1 MIAHPQAISAVHGDS
16 GVAVETALTVAD
28 AIRLARTGTNP
39 RFFRTI
45 MVVVVVGVF
54 LVMAAVSTGL
64 LVSNNERQQQR
75 VAAAQLFLEAGKV
88 RRTNSRLA
96 LQLGAAAVAL
106 DPSPTHRA
114 GLAETLANNHYT
126 GHVTEADGVTALATS
141 RSGSLLASATE
152 GNQLT
157 LWRLNNSGRP
167 ARLGTVPTT
176 STVRTIAFTPD
187 EHTLITGD
195 TSNCLVA
202 WDVKGQGSPT
212 QLAWRDPSPLH
223 RCGAPDPPDID
234 AAKVQSLA
242 VSGDGRLLASASS
255 DGTLSLF
262 DLAVPSTPRRV
273 SRTSIGNEAWS
284 VAFHPQR
291 AVAVT
296 GRRDGTVTS
305 WSIRDP
311 GQPRRLAEIKNEHT
325 DIVRSIAFS
334 PTGDRF
340 VTASLD
346 RTLKVLG
353 AADTG
358 QLRVLDTLTGH
369 SGPIFQVAY
378 AANGK
383 TFVSASADRTAMVWD
398 AESHQLATKLRGQDG
413 YLRALASVPGSER
426 VVTGSLDETIVTW
439 QLAAPSQVPKV
450 APVAREKS
458 DVLAL
463 AFNPDRSKFATGT
476 LGGEVH
482 IYDVADPAHPVALP
496 NAQGW
501 VYSLAFSSD
510 GKLADAGES
519 PETVRVWDVRT
530 RTPQPLWSLPHDT
543 YAVYSVAFDPSGQ
556 VLATGNAEGAVAL
569 WRPHDDATAPTSTGR
584 VSEQE
589 VTTLAFSDQGRLL
602 VSGGLD
608 KAVTMWPATQPGQMD
623 PVGRIEDNDEAIYA
637 VGYSRDRGL
646 LAVSSADGSTSIWA
660 TAKDP
665 RQPSR
670 LSKIIREDYTRRI
683 RAEAFSTDDGL
694 LATGG
699 DQGTVEIFAL
709 TDPNNPLLLATIPI
723 VEPVPTVD
731 GKGVLAL
738 AYGSRALAVG
748 AGDGTVRLF
757 DMSRLE
763 DIQRIPKEIAC
774 SLTGDGLSQ
783 QAWAGY
789 IPDVPYRATCP

>member
-1 MIAHPQAISAVHGDS
+1 M
-16 GVAVETALTVAD
+16 
-28 AIRLARTGTNP
+28 
-39 RFFRTI
+39 
-45 MVVVVVGVF
+45 
-54 LVMAAVSTGL
+54 
-64 LVSNNERQQQR
+64 
-75 VAAAQLFLEAGKV
+75 
-88 RRTNSRLA
+88 
-96 LQLGAAAVAL
+96 
-106 DPSPTHRA
+106 
-114 GLAETLANNHYT
+114 
-126 GHVTEADGVTALATS
+126 
-141 RSGSLLASATE
+141 
-152 GNQLT
+152 
-157 LWRLNNSGRP
+157 
-167 ARLGTVPTT
+167 
-176 STVRTIAFTPD
+176 
-187 EHTLITGD
+187 
-195 TSNCLVA
+195 
-202 WDVKGQGSPT
+202 
-212 QLAWRDPSPLH
+212 H
-223 RCGAPDPPDID
+223 RCGAPDLPDID

-262 DLAVPSTPRRV
+262 DLRVPSTPRRV
-273 SRTSIGNEAWS
+273 SRTNIGNEAWS

-291 AVAVT
+291 EVAVT

-311 GQPRRLAEIKNEHT
+311 GQPRRLAEIKDEHT

-346 RTLKVLG
+346 RTLKVWG
-353 AADTG
+353 AADTR

-439 QLAAPSQVPKV
+439 QLAAPSQVPIV

-530 RTPQPLWSLPHDT
+530 RTPQPLWSLPHNT

-589 VTTLAFSDQGRLL
+589 VTTLTFSDQGRLL

-608 KAVTMWPATQPGQMD
+608 KAVTMWPTTQPGQMD

-637 VGYSRDRGL
+637 VGYSRHRGL

-660 TAKDP
+660 TANDP

-699 DQGTVEIFAL
+699 DQGTVEIFAI
-709 TDPNNPLLLATIPI
+709 TDPNNPLLLATIPV

-783 QAWAGY
+783 KAWAEY
-789 IPDVPYRATCP
+789 IPEVPYRATCP